1 MFKPAAFLVF
11 LMLSGAH
18 LSSCAV
24 ATAGIRKGDER
35 SFVGSLNDVNAG
47 RAIDARLK
55 RAYAYELGGVDV
67 EVAEGVV
74 LLTGNV
80 PRKEDRIEAARIAWS
95 VPNIDQI
102 GNEIMLQDKQGM
114 VRNTKDGFLEKSVR
128 ARLIAD
134 KYVKSRNFNIETHD
148 GIVYLMGVARDPG
161 ELERAAKIASLT
173 RGTREVI
180 SYVRL
185 ADIPIEMQT
194 ETQAQVSAQAQ
205 AQTAAPTQRALPD
218 FLTTEPF
225 PLQDRAD
232 VPAPTRQAP
241 MGESVPYSTPQT
253 QVPYDLGQADTPFN
267 VDPNAPPFYI
277 DPDTGEQIAV
287 KNWVPPTDDYMGD

>member
-1 MFKPAAFLVF
+1 MFKPATRLVL
-11 LMLSGAH
+11 LMLCGAH

-24 ATAGIRKGDER
+24 ASAGIKKGDER

-47 RAIDARLK
+47 RAIEARLK

-74 LLTGNV
+74 LLTGNA
-80 PRKEDRIEAARIAWS
+80 PRKEDRIEAGRIAWS
-95 VPNIDQI
+95 ASNIDQV
-102 GNEIMLQDKQGM
+102 GNEIMIQDKQGM

-128 ARLIAD
+128 ARLTAD
-134 KYVKSRNFNIETHD
+134 KYVKGRNFNIETHD
-148 GIVYLMGVARDPG
+148 GIVYLLGVARDPG

-185 ADIPIEMQT
+185 ANVPIEMQAAAQS
-194 ETQAQVSAQAQ
+194 QAGARV
-205 AQTAAPTQRALPD
+205 AAPSQRALPD
-218 FLTTEPF
+218 FLTTEPL
-225 PLQDRAD
+225 PQQDRAD
-232 VPAPTRQAP
+232 VPAPMRQAP
-241 MGESVPYSTPQT
+241 MDESVPYRTPG
-253 QVPYDLGQADTPFN
+253 VPAPYNLGQSDAPFN
-267 VDPNAPPFYI
+267 ADPNAPPFYI

-287 KNWVPPTDDYMGD
+287 KNWVPHNGDYMGD